1 MPPVCAGAPSGR
13 HVTQPVARNCSP
25 AASHAATPGSAAF
38 CRQAA
43 IGRTTEPM
51 PRLVT
56 RGAMDWS
63 ELERDQ
69 PGLAELGRRRL
80 LDAGVVL
87 TATIR
92 QDGTPRISPVEP
104 FVLDG
109 QLWLSMLWGSR
120 KAADLLRDPRLLGHR
135 VLTSRDRGQGALS
148 RRDGG
153 EGEFK
158 IRGRARAETDPG
170 LERRYAA
177 AVGASLGWSPEPGR
191 SHLFSVVIDEVTF
204 ICYDDPTGDQ
214 HVARW
219 PPPLE
224 FIR

>member
-1 MPPVCAGAPSGR
+1 MPPVGAGAPSGR

-87 TATIR
+87 TAPIR
-92 QDGTPRISPVEP
+92 QDGTPRISPEEP
-104 FVLDG
+104 FVLDA
-109 QLWLSMLWGSR
+109 QLWLSIVGR
-120 KAADLLRDPRLLGHR
+120 PRNAAHLLG
-135 VLTSRDRGQGALS
+135 
-148 RRDGG
+148 
-153 EGEFK
+153 
-158 IRGRARAETDPG
+158 
-170 LERRYAA
+170 
-177 AVGASLGWSPEPGR
+177 
-191 SHLFSVVIDEVTF
+191 
-204 ICYDDPTGDQ
+204 
-214 HVARW
+214 
-219 PPPLE
+219 
-224 FIR
+224 